1 MFSRIH
7 VRVFGNSRTCFPKNM
22 YAFSG
27 KQADVFFR
35 MSRDDIL

>member
-1 MFSRIH
+1 MFTLKH
-7 VRVFGNSRTCFPKNM
+7 VHVFWKSRTCFPKNM
-22 YAFSG
+22 YVFSG

>member
-1 MFSRIH
+1 
-7 VRVFGNSRTCFPKNM
+7 M
-22 YAFSG
+22 YVFSG